1 MSLLSAIPFFKIKQ
15 PRQVI
20 SSSWDER
27 KTILESDVNLFVWN
41 RPIVESTNEYLMEL
55 MENDLQPLQFQTG
68 IDEVEEKV
76 RLEKRKWDQKESDQ
90 GEAFWDD
97 VVHLILDFLD
107 LSNSQS
113 GTVHMKVVDTNSCA
127 KFHTDGYSLRLFT
140 TYIGQGTEWLPE
152 KATNR
157 RGLGKTNERIVRDP
171 NQVQQMKAFEVGIL
185 KGELPGQP
193 NTTKGIVHKSPRIAE
208 TGSKRIILRV
218 DI

>member
-1 MSLLSAIPFFKIKQ
+1 MSLLSAIPFFKVKQ

-27 KTILESDVNLFVWN
+27 KTILESGVNLFVWN
-41 RPIVESTNEYLMEL
+41 RPIDESINAYLKVL
-55 MENDLQPLQFQTG
+55 IENDLQHLQFQTE

-76 RLEKRKWDQKESDQ
+76 KLEKIKWDQNETEQ
-90 GEAFWDD
+90 GEAFWND
-97 VVHLILDFLD
+97 VAHLIQDFLK
-107 LSNSQS
+107 LSDSQS
-113 GTVHMKVVDTNSCA
+113 GTVHLKVVDTNSCA

-157 RGLGKTNERIVRDP
+157 RGLGKTNERIVKDP
-171 NQVQQMKAFEVGIL
+171 NQIQQMKAFEVGIL